1 MNTHDQIVYNLSKLI
16 ARFDLHYKVSMKLSG
31 FAEASY
37 FYLIFSFYLSIIEC
51 ITCKYDLDYEHK
63 DVYDEDADEDGHAGD
78 GGGQDDLVLGE
89 VHDHS

>member
-1 MNTHDQIVYNLSKLI
+1 M
-16 ARFDLHYKVSMKLSG
+16 
-31 FAEASY
+31 
-37 FYLIFSFYLSIIEC
+37 IEC

-89 VHDHS
+89 IHDHS